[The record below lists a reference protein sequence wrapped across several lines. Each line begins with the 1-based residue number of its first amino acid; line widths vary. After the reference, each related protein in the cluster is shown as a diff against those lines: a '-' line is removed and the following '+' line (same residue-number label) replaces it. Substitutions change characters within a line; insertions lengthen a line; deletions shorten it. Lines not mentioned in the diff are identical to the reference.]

1 MNRAEAHRK
10 AAARYLAQNEPQKAQ
25 AHITRAI
32 VYAKSAF
39 GAGHIRAL
47 VTRTGSAPVHV
58 NIQPPAPTA
67 SLTESGYRAALPG
80 GMVEPL
86 DAERGE
92 QFALVSMLLADASIQ
107 KITSTE
113 DFKGYPYNASI
124 SRTPEAG
131 VLIWE
136 TNCGKDKTSFTIR
149 RPPPAGSVL
158 AYADEAYV
166 VVPAT
171 PQALALAETHEQVVR
186 ANGTDSRAGLDI
198 LQCIMLH
205 EILTKGRRDMV
216 VVSTADGKWGLASM
230 LNGPRGIE
238 YDGLGGRALIVE
250 QTWLSHFKAS
260 VDDGPVRVLHEGVA
274 GVESYNQVIVNRVS
288 KAITQEPLNPEQRL
302 MLGAILRG
310 ASTVAVTSDRFGEPW
325 KAELTGYKFVS
336 DGTIRRQ
343 EDVTL
348 TPTRTSTPSPQDH
361 QELAE
366 EQMRA
371 ALRARAARER
381 SALAASAA
389 LAAPLGAGTGWFE
402 SVFGFPEPT
411 GTEKTLEETRRMFSY
426 DANSGRLSST
436 AVDNAGPWAAGIFST
451 PQLREMR
458 LRIPLPSA
466 GHETALRFVA
476 GNVAMLHDNP
486 KYNGAVFQAA
496 SQFNCLEFAAADVTP
511 EAGVAC
517 YVTDRTQG
525 PACAIACAPGTVV
538 RNYFAFDGAGQTAG
552 RQVNTIE
559 DALAF
564 LLEKALAI
572 GYKRQT
578 GPLID
583 VVNGYT
589 NTDSNRIRLM
599 NQLLLD
605 KKTRDEATGMM
616 RVGVQSGTDVTCA
629 QRSPK
634 GGPWYASASRNSVT
648 QVYASAISVAYSSVS
663 KNEWEPFARLV
674 LTAAYEATLY
684 AAVAIGAKT
693 VVLTSVG
700 GGVFGNDPLW
710 IGDAIADAFEKFRF
724 AGLDVVI
731 NVFDEFD
738 ENTKALKG
746 HARIGPLIS

>member
-1 MNRAEAHRK
+1 
-10 AAARYLAQNEPQKAQ
+10 
-25 AHITRAI
+25 

-107 KITSTE
+107 KITSTK

-131 VLIWE
+131 VLVWE

-171 PQALALAETHEQVVR
+171 PQARALFETHEQVVR

-198 LQCIMLH
+198 QQCIMLH
-205 EILTKGRRDMV
+205 EILNKGRRDMV

-238 YDGLGGRALIVE
+238 YDGLGGLALIVGKE

-274 GVESYNQVIVNRVS
+274 GVDSYNQVIVNNVS
-288 KAITQEPLNPEQRL
+288 KLTKQEQRL

-310 ASTVAVTSDRFGEPW
+310 ASSVVVTSDINGGPW
-325 KAELTGYKFVS
+325 KAELNGHNFTS
-336 DGTIRRQ
+336 DGTRRRQ
-343 EDVTL
+343 EKVTL
-348 TPTRTSTPSPQDH
+348 TPTRTSTPEDH
-361 QELAE
+361 QEPAE
-366 EQMRA
+366 VQMRA
-371 ALRARAARER
+371 ALKARAARER
-381 SALAASAA
+381 SASAALAEAALAASAA
-389 LAAPLGAGTGWFE
+389 SAAPLGAKTGWFQ

-426 DANSGRLSST
+426 DADSGRLSST

-466 GHETALRFVA
+466 GHKTALRFVA

-486 KYNGAVFQAA
+486 IYNGAVFQAA
-496 SQFNCLEFAAADVTP
+496 SQFNCLEFAAAGVTP

-572 GYKRQT
+572 DKRQT

-605 KKTRDEATGMM
+605 KKTRDEAAGMM
-616 RVGVQSGTDVTCA
+616 RVGVQSRTDVTCA
-629 QRSPK
+629 QRSPT
-634 GGPWYASASRNSVT
+634 GGRWYASASRNSVT

-710 IGDAIADAFEKFRF
+710 IGDAIADAVEKFRF

-738 ENTKALKG
+738 ENSKALKG
-746 HARIGPLIS
+746 HARIRPLI